1 MLSYRK
7 YETRI
12 RLARSLGFDVI
23 NPMQDNM
30 EEEINQRTNKKGAD
44 VIFEVSGSADGVES
58 MTRYAAVRARIVMVA
73 IHGEKRAVDL
83 FSFFWRELELMGAR
97 VYTEIDYDKAIHL
110 IASGKIDCNKL
121 ITDMVDL
128 PNIQDAFDAIDN
140 AQDSVKTL
148 IRCNAEER

>member
-1 MLSYRK
+1 MVIGGGPIGLLIAMVSQDTGANVIISEVQ
-7 YETRI
+7 ETRI

-73 IHGEKRAVDL
+73 IHGEKERLIYLV
-83 FSFFWRELELMGAR
+83 SFGA
-97 VYTEIDYDKAIHL
+97 
-110 IASGKIDCNKL
+110 N
-121 ITDMVDL
+121 
-128 PNIQDAFDAIDN
+128 
-140 AQDSVKTL
+140 
-148 IRCNAEER
+148 